1 MQVVL
6 GTSMDTHTYT
16 VYRYYGERTED
27 DEPIYEPMTSG
38 CYESEDEA
46 WEAGMND
53 ATGHSDNLRK
63 ITVTSLEDGYEI
75 TWEKVYGENKW
86 IITS

>member
-1 MQVVL
+1 MQVVV
-6 GTSMDTHTYT
+6 GIDMETHTYT

-27 DEPIYEPMTSG
+27 DEPIYEPMTHEG
-38 CYESEDEA
+38 YESEDEA

-53 ATGHSDNLRK
+53 AMGHSENLDK
-63 ITVTSLEDGYEI
+63 ITVTNLEDDDVI
-75 TWEKVYGENKW
+75 TWELEGNKW